1 MPWRANKA
9 SAASN
14 RRLRC
19 SGPRAEPEGLP
30 GRRAGAGAGA
40 GADADADADAA
51 FADSPPT
58 AADAVGFESFRTFT
72 AAVLR
77 GARFTSCSFDGDLA
91 IAFNLTCEAMSHILI
106 PELINF
112 NAVVP

>member
-1 MPWRANKA
+1 MPCRANKA
-9 SAASN
+9 SAASS

-30 GRRAGAGAGA
+30 GRRA

-91 IAFNLTCEAMSHILI
+91 IAFNLTCETMSHILI